1 MATVKMES
9 LIVGRTGYA
18 PFLTKQS
25 LLIRNS
31 HFKCVS
37 VSSAASVVVR
47 ASSSSSSSQSMEAD
61 NNKLCKE
68 LGLFS
73 LKKKID
79 DVVLRAEMF
88 GPQALELEESRQIKQ
103 EEMLHHYN
111 LWDDVTKSSE
121 MLTHLADTTKV
132 VDNLKDLRYKA
143 EEAKLITQL
152 ADMDAINYRLFK
164 QAYTASVDVS
174 KLLDHYELSKLLSGP
189 YDADGAC
196 ITIRAGSEGI
206 CSEVWAE
213 RILSMYLK
221 WAEKQGYK
229 GRLVETYPSENG
241 GVKSATIDFEL
252 EYAYGYLSGERGAHR
267 KIKRSSD
274 ESILLEDRV
283 AFVDV
288 IPLFL
293 QKDSDLQI
301 DEEDLVISSSLQDDD
316 QSVCQSEPA
325 ISIRHIPTGIS
336 VESSGERSRFANK
349 TKAINRLK
357 AKLLVIAK
365 EQGVSHVKN
374 IKINAIVDVS
384 RQESRK
390 YIFHPHKLV
399 QDVKTGI
406 QLPDLNSVMDGNIE
420 PLIGAHISSRLATGR
435 V

>member
-1 MATVKMES
+1 MVVS
-9 LIVGRTGYA
+9 S
-18 PFLTKQS
+18 QQ
-25 LLIRNS
+25 LLILNWNMLM
-31 HFKCVS
+31 VI
-37 VSSAASVVVR
+37 
-47 ASSSSSSSQSMEAD
+47 
-61 NNKLCKE
+61 
-68 LGLFS
+68 S
-73 LKKKID
+73 L
-79 DVVLRAEMF
+79 
-88 GPQALELEESRQIKQ
+88 
-103 EEMLHHYN
+103 
-111 LWDDVTKSSE
+111 
-121 MLTHLADTTKV
+121 
-132 VDNLKDLRYKA
+132 
-143 EEAKLITQL
+143 
-152 ADMDAINYRLFK
+152 
-164 QAYTASVDVS
+164 
-174 KLLDHYELSKLLSGP
+174 
-189 YDADGAC
+189 
-196 ITIRAGSEGI
+196 
-206 CSEVWAE
+206 
-213 RILSMYLK
+213 
-221 WAEKQGYK
+221 
-229 GRLVETYPSENG
+229 
-241 GVKSATIDFEL
+241 
-252 EYAYGYLSGERGAHR
+252 ERGAHR

-274 ESILLEDRV
+274 ESILLEIKIILAESDRTLQDRV

-349 TKAINRLK
+349 TKALNRLK